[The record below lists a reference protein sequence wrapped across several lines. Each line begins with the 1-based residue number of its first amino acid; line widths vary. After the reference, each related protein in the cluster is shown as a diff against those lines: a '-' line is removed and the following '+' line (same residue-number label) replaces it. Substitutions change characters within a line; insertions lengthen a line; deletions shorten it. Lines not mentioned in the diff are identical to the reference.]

1 MFKVNKTEEPQFF
14 RDYKKRNT
22 PKSWKD
28 FSYDIKR
35 QLKEYMLEN
44 EYEYKNEE
52 GSYCPYCELKINLE
66 NSQIEHIYPKDKF
79 PEKLMEYSNYLVACI
94 SPVTCGQNKGNSW
107 ENYFINPTIEDPE
120 KYLEYNLSSGE
131 IIPKEKDESKL
142 EYKKAKLT
150 IDLLNLNQK
159 KLRDIRKKIILE
171 CLGTLNYVKDYDQ
184 FPTLRN
190 QIIRDYNL

>member
-14 RDYKKRNT
+14 KDYKKRNN

-94 SPVTCGQNKGNSW
+94 SSVTCGQNKGNSW

-120 KYLEYNLSSGE
+120 KYLEYDLMSGK
-131 IIPKEKDESKL
+131 IISKEKDTQKI
-142 EYKKAKLT
+142 EYKKAIVT
-150 IDLLNLNQK
+150 IELLNLNHPR
-159 KLRDIRKKIILE
+159 LCNMRKNFIKE
-171 CLGTLNYVKDYDQ
+171 CLCSFDCVKYYDN
-184 FPTLRN
+184 FPTLKT
-190 QIIRDYNL
+190 QIITDYNL